1 MKAKKPK
8 LVQHVL
14 LEKKIIGAVMLDD
27 EGYFYRPKY
36 NSISVAAYNSKKDG
50 EHFSSL
56 NLVLRSVHG
65 EE

>member
-1 MKAKKPK
+1 MNKPK
-8 LVQHVL
+8 LIQHVF

-27 EGYFYRPKY
+27 KGYFYRPKY
-36 NSISVAAYNSKKDG
+36 NSISVAAYNAKKDG
-50 EHFSSL
+50 DHFSSL